1 MMKDN
6 EEIVAIPYN
15 DHAIF
20 VDEYGILSERVG
32 IAWKKD
38 KDIPDRLD
46 KPYYI
51 GDDDYWHIPAGSTD
65 DFDDNPVIAHRGET
79 IPFEN
84 LCHIFGYTRYISS
97 LIPDLKNYDVHIDKS
112 NMTGSLKV
120 FIDHC
125 FYYDGD
131 SDKCW
136 YCVLTVETDKKVVVM
151 SLDEILRS
159 SASGLEDEEEEILE
173 KLRYHLVPFLIE
185 YRKLFRS
192 NVEIG
197 VFFRKSTDP
206 KADERKKENRIIYD
220 KEKKYLGM
228 IRIFVQDE
236 FYKQWNE
243 LLDKEYKEKEYK
255 SKSDEWQQ
263 EAASKYDKDPNLME

>member
-1 MMKDN
+1 MKDN

-51 GDDDYWHIPAGSTD
+51 GDDDYWHIPAGATD

-84 LCHIFGYTRYISS
+84 LCNVFGYTRYISS
-97 LIPDLKNYDVHIDKS
+97 LIPDLENYDVHIDKS

-151 SLDEILRS
+151 SLDEFLRS

-192 NVEIG
+192 EVEIG

-220 KEKKYLGM
+220 KENKYLGM
-228 IRIFVQDE
+228 IRRIVQDE
-236 FYKQWNE
+236 FNKQWNE
-243 LLDKEYKEKEYK
+243 FLDKEYQEEAYK

-263 EAASKYDKDPNLME
+263 EAASKYDKDPNLTE

>member
-1 MMKDN
+1 MKDN

-20 VDEYGILSERVG
+20 VDKYGILSERVG
-32 IAWKKD
+32 IAWKKN

-51 GDDDYWHIPAGSTD
+51 GDDDYWHVPAGATD

-84 LCHIFGYTRYISS
+84 LCHVFGYTRYISS
-97 LIPDLKNYDVHIDKS
+97 LIPDLENYDVHIDKS

-120 FIDHC
+120 FIDHR
-125 FYYDGD
+125 FYYDVD

-192 NVEIG
+192 EVEIG

-228 IRIFVQDE
+228 IRRFVEDE

-243 LLDKEYKEKEYK
+243 FLDKKYQEEAYK

-263 EAASKYDKDPNLME
+263 EAASKYDKDTNLME

>member
-1 MMKDN
+1 MKDN

-20 VDEYGILSERVG
+20 VDKYGILSERIG
-32 IAWKKD
+32 IAWKKN

-51 GDDDYWHIPAGSTD
+51 GDDDYWHVPAGATD

-97 LIPDLKNYDVHIDKS
+97 LIPDLENYDVHIDKS

-120 FIDHC
+120 FIDHR

-192 NVEIG
+192 EVEFG

-243 LLDKEYKEKEYK
+243 FLDKEYQEKAYK

>member
-1 MMKDN
+1 MKDN

-20 VDEYGILSERVG
+20 VDKYGILSERVG
-32 IAWKKD
+32 IAWKKN

-51 GDDDYWHIPAGSTD
+51 GDDDYWHIPAGATD

-84 LCHIFGYTRYISS
+84 LCHVFGYTRYISS
-97 LIPDLKNYDVHIDKS
+97 LIPDLENYDVHIDKS

-120 FIDHC
+120 FIDHR

-159 SASGLEDEEEEILE
+159 SASGLEDEAEEILE

-192 NVEIG
+192 EVEIG

-228 IRIFVQDE
+228 IRRFVEDE

-243 LLDKEYKEKEYK
+243 FLDKKYQEEAYK

>member
-20 VDEYGILSERVG
+20 VDKYGILSERVG
-32 IAWKKD
+32 IAWKKN

-51 GDDDYWHIPAGSTD
+51 GDDDYWHIPAGATD

-84 LCHIFGYTRYISS
+84 LCHVFGYTRYISS
-97 LIPDLKNYDVHIDKS
+97 LIPDLENYDVHIDKS

-120 FIDHC
+120 FIDHR

-173 KLRYHLVPFLIE
+173 NLRYHLVPFLIE

-192 NVEIG
+192 EVEIG

-228 IRIFVQDE
+228 IRIFVEDE

-243 LLDKEYKEKEYK
+243 FLDKKYQEEAYK

>member
-51 GDDDYWHIPAGSTD
+51 GDDDYWHIHAGATD

-84 LCHIFGYTRYISS
+84 LCNVFGYTRYISS
-97 LIPDLKNYDVHIDKS
+97 LIPDLENYDVHIDKS

-151 SLDEILRS
+151 SLDEFLRS

-192 NVEIG
+192 KVEFG

-206 KADERKKENRIIYD
+206 KSEERKKENRIIYD

-228 IRIFVQDE
+228 IRRFVQDE
-236 FYKQWNE
+236 FNKQWNE
-243 LLDKEYKEKEYK
+243 FLDKEYQEEAYK

-263 EAASKYDKDPNLME
+263 EAASKYDKDPNLTE

>member
-1 MMKDN
+1 MKDN

-20 VDEYGILSERVG
+20 VDKYGILSERVG
-32 IAWKKD
+32 IAWKKN

-51 GDDDYWHIPAGSTD
+51 GDDDYWHIPAGATD

-84 LCHIFGYTRYISS
+84 LCHVFGYTRYISS
-97 LIPDLKNYDVHIDKS
+97 LIPDLENYDVHIDKS

-120 FIDHC
+120 FIDHR

-192 NVEIG
+192 EVEIG

-228 IRIFVQDE
+228 IRRFVEDE

-243 LLDKEYKEKEYK
+243 FLDKKYQEEAYK

>member
-20 VDEYGILSERVG
+20 VDEYGLLSERVG

-38 KDIPDRLD
+38 KDIPGRLD

-51 GDDDYWHIPAGSTD
+51 GDDDYWHIPAGATD

-84 LCHIFGYTRYISS
+84 LCNVFGYTRYISS
-97 LIPDLKNYDVHIDKS
+97 LIPDLENYDVHIDKS

-120 FIDHC
+120 FIEHC

-151 SLDEILRS
+151 SLDEFLRS

-192 NVEIG
+192 KVDFG

-228 IRIFVQDE
+228 IRRFVQDE
-236 FYKQWNE
+236 FNKQWNE
-243 LLDKEYKEKEYK
+243 FLDKKYQEEAYK

-263 EAASKYDKDPNLME
+263 EAASKYDKDPNLTE

>member
-1 MMKDN
+1 MKDN

-243 LLDKEYKEKEYK
+243 FLDKKYQEEAYK

-263 EAASKYDKDPNLME
+263 ESASKYDKDPNLME